1 MPAPSIEHIR
11 ELFEH
16 NGKVWGAQTDIDK
29 VLLDLYFQDFKIL
42 LPDTKNEKRRR
53 QFDTERVKLAEATRI
68 VDLISSFYVEPP
80 YVGVRSSGQGPRGP
94 TVSDDLELGLNEVV
108 DQLNPPAAGMGP
120 YQVGVEQQNLL
131 GRKAEI
137 ILPGDKYWWDF
148 PYRQAGELEDAWWDR
163 YGDWERHAPIPIL
176 WQDLPAESTFPPSFG
191 SMDEELLSTTE
202 HTWAELKRIF
212 SEKELSSVKR
222 DDRATDYDSY
232 TLATY
237 SDKKYV
243 VWAVLE
249 GGEERN
255 VGPVSF
261 GHRPTADSVVRALEH
276 KMGRTAIRLLPGM
289 TTGRKEPG
297 KYWKS
302 SLYAVVDLIAVAERM
317 ASLLFTSE
325 KLRVLPTTIAR
336 LRNVNTDGEGAQA
349 RIQQME
355 ESDIWALD
363 IGDSDNKPETMEPF
377 AQPTSAAEAAS
388 FLSSWLNRI
397 GTISHTPPVLQGELR
412 TSGTAWEVNFTA
424 ETARGGLSG
433 LTKAVGAAHLDSIE
447 GIMRAVAAFGENV
460 RLTRFEDDKMKN
472 IVLVPEQM
480 EQYQAVLKGEF
491 QAKVPMNERADFA
504 LFGQLAPVAQEFGI
518 PSIPWLAEK
527 LLKIERPQHM
537 FRDQLVWKIMT
548 SEPIQNALGA
558 DILKEALVLVN
569 EGEEMAEPAA
579 QQLLASLPEP
589 LRSAVAQQ
597 LQMGGAQQAQA
608 GPRGGNG
615 IRSGDLQSLRQSAT
629 TRQPGGPRPQ
639 EGEV

>member
-16 NGKVWGAQTDIDK
+16 NAKVWGGQAKIDK

-42 LPDTKNEKRRR
+42 LPDTKDEKRRR
-53 QFDTERVKLAEATRI
+53 QFDTERVKLAETTRI

-80 YVGVRSSGQGPRGP
+80 YIGVRSSGQGPRGP
-94 TVSDDLELGLNEVV
+94 TISDDMELGLNESV
-108 DQLNPPAAGMGP
+108 DQLNPAAAGMGP
-120 YQVGVEQQNLL
+120 YQVGVWSQNLL

-137 ILPGDKYWWDF
+137 ILPGDKMWWDF
-148 PYRQAGELEDAWWDR
+148 PYRTTGETEDAWWDR
-163 YGDWERHAPIPIL
+163 YGEWERHLPIPIL

-191 SMDEELLSTTE
+191 SMDEELLSTQE
-202 HTWAELKRIF
+202 LTWAELKRIF
-212 SEKELSSVKR
+212 SEKELSKVKR
-222 DDRATDYDSY
+222 TDKATDYDSY

-237 SDKKYV
+237 SDKVHV
-243 VWAVLE
+243 VWAVME
-249 GGEERN
+249 GSGEAR
-255 VGPVSF
+255 GDAP
-261 GHRPTADSVVRALEH
+261 HTLTDDSVVREIEH

-289 TTGRKEPG
+289 TTGKKEAG

-302 SLYAVVDLIAVAERM
+302 SLYAVIDLIVIAERM

-325 KLRVLPTTIAR
+325 KLRVLPTTLAY
-336 LRNVNTDGEGAQA
+336 LRNVNADAAGAQA
-349 RIQQME
+349 RIDQFE
-355 ESDIWALD
+355 ESDIWAMD
-363 IGDSDNKPETMEPF
+363 IGDNDNPPERMEPF
-377 AQPTSAAEAAS
+377 LQPTSAAEAAS

-433 LTKAVGAAHLDSIE
+433 LTKAVGAAHIDSVE

-589 LRSAVAQQ
+589 LRSALAQQ
-597 LQMGGAQQAQA
+597 MQMGGAQQAQA
-608 GPRGGNG
+608 QPRGGNG
-615 IRSGDLQSLRQSAT
+615 IRSPDLQRVRQVGI
-629 TRQPGGPRPQ
+629 TRQPGGPKPQ